1 VGDVIVAGGLLEG
14 VRGLAG
20 VAGLMPVGV
29 IQFLDDELTDRQC
42 Q

>member
-1 VGDVIVAGGLLEG
+1 VIVPGGLLEG

-20 VAGLMPVGV
+20 FAGLIPPVA

>member
-1 VGDVIVAGGLLEG
+1 VIVAGGLLDG

-20 VAGLMPVGV
+20 VAGLIPPVA
-29 IQFLDDELTDRQC
+29 IQFHEGELTDRQC

>member
-1 VGDVIVAGGLLEG
+1 VIVTGGLLEG

-20 VAGLMPVGV
+20 VAGLMPPVA
-29 IQFLDDELTDRQC
+29 IQFLEDELTDPHC